1 VKTAFLT
8 ADSQEHLRRAAQ
20 VLRKGGLVAFPTDTV
35 YGLGAR
41 AFDAEAVMRLY
52 AAKERSP
59 EKAIPVLLASL
70 DQLPLVTSSPGPIA
84 LKLAA
89 RFWPGPLTIVM
100 PKHPR
105 VPDAVAGE
113 TVGIRIPDHRVAL
126 ALLAHSGP
134 LAVTSANLSGHT
146 SPATALQVR
155 AQLDGKVELIL
166 DGGAAPGGQA
176 STVVDCT
183 KPELTIL
190 RQGPIRLEDLTA
202 ALR

>member
-1 VKTAFLT
+1 
-8 ADSQEHLRRAAQ
+8 
-20 VLRKGGLVAFPTDTV
+20 
-35 YGLGAR
+35 
-41 AFDAEAVMRLY
+41 
-52 AAKERSP
+52 
-59 EKAIPVLLASL
+59 
-70 DQLPLVTSSPGPIA
+70 
-84 LKLAA
+84 
-89 RFWPGPLTIVM
+89 M